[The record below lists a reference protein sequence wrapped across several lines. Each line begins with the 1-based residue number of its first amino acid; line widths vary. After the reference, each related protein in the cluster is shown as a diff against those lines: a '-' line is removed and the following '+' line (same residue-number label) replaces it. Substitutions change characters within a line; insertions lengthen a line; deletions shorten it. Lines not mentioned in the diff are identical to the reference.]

1 MVTTLPMQW
10 ESLPCEDTE
19 NLEKRTNYILNYFK
33 VFFKGQIMTWTDDS
47 DDDGNEEET
56 DISWVAR

>member
-1 MVTTLPMQW
+1 MVTT
-10 ESLPCEDTE
+10 LPCEDTE

-56 DISWVAR
+56 DISWVMSM